1 MTQKQRHPIPPPR
14 RPSPRPWSRVT
25 GHGERVSGNAATGAS
40 GVARSSAIAA
50 SKQTEKPRKPGA
62 PR

>member
-1 MTQKQRHPIPPPR
+1 
-14 RPSPRPWSRVT
+14 VT
-25 GHGERVSGNAATGAS
+25 GHGERASGNAATGGAS

>member
-1 MTQKQRHPIPPPR
+1 
-14 RPSPRPWSRVT
+14 VT